1 LEDARSWSHGLV
13 LDVIDPTIA
22 RMERSESSPLRGFV
36 AQPFRCF
43 SVRPAFTVIEM
54 VVVVL
59 LIAII
64 GGMIAPRLMRSERR
78 LAERE
83 CEEVRRV
90 LSIAASRSALSGQ
103 GILLSY
109 DSREKTL
116 NVFVLARVETNNGTR
131 NEWQSDRM
139 ILPVKLDALAFR
151 RGSADQQGLNASGW
165 SVVFP
170 TGEPRPMMWLAFSP
184 ASEPESA
191 GWQIELMPDETGA
204 TKRRMNENSRASA
217 AGLFRIDLDATNQ
230 GERAW

>member
-1 LEDARSWSHGLV
+1 ML
-13 LDVIDPTIA
+13 
-22 RMERSESSPLRGFV
+22 
-36 AQPFRCF
+36 
-43 SVRPAFTVIEM
+43 EM

-59 LIAII
+59 LIGVV
-64 GGMIAPRLMRSERR
+64 GGMIAPRMMRSERR

-103 GILLSY
+103 GILVSY
-109 DSREKTL
+109 DSRERML
-116 NVFVLARVETNNGTR
+116 NVYVLARVETTSGSKNQWET
-131 NEWQSDRM
+131 DRL
-139 ILPVKLDALAFR
+139 ILPVRLEALAFR
-151 RGSADQQGLNASGW
+151 RGSADQQGLGASGW

-170 TGEPRPMMWLAFSP
+170 TGEPRPMMWLSFSP
-184 ASEPESA
+184 ASEPENT

-204 TKRRMNENSRASA
+204 TKRRMTESSRASA

>member
-1 LEDARSWSHGLV
+1 
-13 LDVIDPTIA
+13 
-22 RMERSESSPLRGFV
+22 M
-36 AQPFRCF
+36 
-43 SVRPAFTVIEM
+43 IEL

-59 LIAII
+59 LVGII
-64 GGMIAPRLMRSERR
+64 GGMVLPRVMRSERR

-83 CEEVRRV
+83 CEEVRRA
-90 LSIAASRSALSGQ
+90 LSIAAGRSALSGQ
-103 GILLSY
+103 GILVSF
-109 DSREKTL
+109 DSREKML
-116 NVFVLARVETNNGTR
+116 KVLVLARVETNNGSK

-139 ILPVKLDALAFR
+139 ILPVKLDSLAFR

-170 TGEPRPMMWLAFSP
+170 TGEPRPIMWLAFSP

-204 TKRRMNENSRASA
+204 SKRRMNETSRASA
-217 AGLFRIDLDATNQ
+217 AGLFRVDLDATNQ